1 MACIDI
7 FHIFSFA
14 HKLTLRDRRD
24 NEIEVTIVVF
34 GVR

>member
-14 HKLTLRDRRD
+14 HKLILKDRRN
-24 NEIEVTIVVF
+24 NEIEVAIVVF